1 MMVTRREV
9 VAVAFRWMGTRF
21 EHQASK
27 RGVGT
32 DCIGLVVGVA
42 RDLEMPEAEEFAS
55 DLMIR
60 GYGREPD
67 PGMLLDACS
76 RYLNPCREPVAGD
89 ILLFRFK
96 AEPQHFALISAPGY
110 MIHAYAQAH
119 QVVENRINDWW
130 YSRKV
135 AAFSYRGIA

>member
-9 VAVAFRWMGTRF
+9 VAVAHRWLGTRF
-21 EHQASK
+21 LHQASK

-42 RDLEMPEAEEFAS
+42 RDLEMPEAAEFAS
-55 DLMIR
+55 DLAIR

-96 AEPQHFALISAPGY
+96 AEPQHFALISTAGY
-110 MIHAYAQAH
+110 MIHAYAQARR
-119 QVVENRINDWW
+119 VVENRIDSIWE
-130 YSRKV
+130 SRRV